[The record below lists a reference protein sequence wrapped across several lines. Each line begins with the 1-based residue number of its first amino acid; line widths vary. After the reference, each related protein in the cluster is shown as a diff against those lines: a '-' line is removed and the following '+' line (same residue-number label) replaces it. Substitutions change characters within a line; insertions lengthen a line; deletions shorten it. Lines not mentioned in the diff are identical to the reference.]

1 MGDEETVTLG
11 VVKAL
16 METQANA
23 FKSAFK
29 MMIEDIK
36 QDIKSVKSDVN
47 DLRESLTFSQR
58 DIESQAKKLS
68 DIEKTVSSKLQ
79 AVDDLSDSMESVDNG
94 IEYLENQSRRNNIKI
109 VGVPEDKATERSW
122 DDTEKV
128 VKDLIKEKLNLNEE
142 VEIERCHRVGNP
154 NPSSSGRSHHQR
166 RGNRDA
172 NSPRNIIVKLAKWK
186 VKEKILKEARTIKPD
201 GVKFLN
207 DFSSRTLERRADK
220 IPQLIEARQQGK
232 IAYFIMDKLIIKN
245 RPSTQR
251 QDVSQDSEVSFDTF

>member
-1 MGDEETVTLG
+1 MGEEEVLTLG

-36 QDIKSVKSDVN
+36 DDIKSVKSDIN

-58 DIESQAKKLS
+58 DIENQEKKLS
-68 DIEKTVSSKLQ
+68 DIEKTVSSK
-79 AVDDLSDSMESVDNG
+79 VKEIDNLSDSMDSVDNS

-109 VGVPEDKATERSW
+109 VGVPEDKDNERSW

-128 VKDLIKEKLNLNEE
+128 VKDLIKEKLNLTEE

-154 NPSSSGRSHHQR
+154 NSSGRSQHQR
-166 RGNRDA
+166 RGGRDA
-172 NSPRNIIVKLAKWK
+172 NGPRNIVVKLAKWK

-220 IPQLIEARQQGK
+220 IPQLIEARKQGK
-232 IAYFIMDKLIIKN
+232 IAYFVMDKLIIKN
-245 RPSTQR
+245 RPPTQK
-251 QDVSQDSEVSFDTF
+251 QDVSHDSEVSFDTF